1 MESRSGSGE
10 KLRALVVLDYS
21 ESFGGGFTYALNM
34 CRLMSEMSIESVDF
48 SFAATSAHDNKI
60 LIDNGIQKVICDLVP
75 YRSEGLIYKV
85 KRFIRKLNTRLLRKS
100 LIDKV
105 AKRYSFDLIYFVTPS
120 SIALELNAAPFI
132 FTVWDFC
139 HRDWPDFPEV
149 RDNGVFEGREKLYNY
164 TLKKALNVIVD
175 SEDLS
180 EKAQKYYGVEKE
192 KIVVIPFL
200 MPDFK
205 DINVSEDVVSKYDI
219 KTPYIFYPAQ
229 FWEHKNHKYI
239 IEAISILKHK
249 HNKVINVVFCGRDF
263 GSLKSVQELA
273 KERNVSDLVKYLGFI
288 PKEDVWGLYKNAI
301 ALVMPTYFGPTN
313 IPPLEALAVECPVI
327 YSDFPSFRKEFE
339 GVAQFVDLEKP
350 ESLVEIL
357 LSERK
362 DLFERA
368 LNRLKTAHSQD
379 ELSGKFIMFFGNFV
393 RSWKNE
399 KFY

>member
-1 MESRSGSGE
+1 MESGSGGGE
-10 KLRALVVLDYS
+10 GLKVLVVLDYS

-34 CRLMSEMSIESVDF
+34 CRLMSKMSIESFDL
-48 SFAATSAHDNKI
+48 SFAATSDQDNKI
-60 LIDNGIQKVICDLVP
+60 LIDNGIQKVIYDLVP
-75 YRSEGLIYKV
+75 YRSEGLICKV
-85 KRFIRKLNTRLLRKS
+85 KRFIRKLNTRLIRKS

-149 RDNGVFEGREKLYNY
+149 KDNGVFEGREKLYNY

-239 IEAISILKHK
+239 IEAVSILKHK

-273 KERNVSDLVKYLGFI
+273 KERQVADLVKYLGFI

-327 YSDFPSFRKEFE
+327 YSDFPSFRKEFK
-339 GVAQFVDLEKP
+339 GIAQFVDLEKP
-350 ESLVEIL
+350 ESLAEIL
-357 LSERK
+357 LSGKINLSVETVDKLKAIHSENELSKRVK
-362 DLFERA
+362 IFFERVKKCIV
-368 LNRLKTAHSQD
+368 LECL
-379 ELSGKFIMFFGNFV
+379 
-393 RSWKNE
+393 
-399 KFY
+399 